1 MSEELRGK
9 WGLVTG
15 ASSGIG
21 VDIAREL
28 ARRGMNVLL
37 VARRR
42 DRMLALAEELTAAHG
57 IEAEVLA
64 FDLSDPAS
72 PPALHAAA
80 TADGRAVHVL
90 VNNAGFGAFGNFWE
104 TAWERHASM
113 LRLNMGS
120 LSHLTWLFTRDMVER
135 GAGRIMQV
143 ASIGAF
149 QPSPSYAAYSATKS
163 YVLSLGVAVNHE
175 LKGTGVTSTVVS
187 PGATRTEFIDVSGQ
201 GHESLLFKLLAMTSE
216 EVARV
221 GVKAMLKGR
230 ASIVPGLMNTINT
243 WFVRHMPMALAT
255 WIAGRSVQE

>member
-37 VARRR
+37 VARRE
-42 DRMLALAEELTAAHG
+42 DRMCALAEELTQAHDVQVD
-57 IEAEVLA
+57 VLA

-72 PPALHAAA
+72 SPALHAAA

-104 TAWERHASM
+104 TDWERHAGM
-113 LRLNMGS
+113 LRLNMEA
-120 LSHLTWLFTRDMVER
+120 LTHLTWLFTRDMVRR
-135 GAGRIMQV
+135 GAGRVMQV

-163 YVLSLGVAVNHE
+163 YVLSLGIAVNHE
-175 LKGTGVTSTVVS
+175 LRGTGVTSTVLS
-187 PGATRTEFIDVSGQ
+187 PGATRTEFIDVAGQ
-201 GHESLLFKLLAMTSE
+201 GHESLLFKLLAMTSADA
-216 EVARV
+216 ARIGV
-221 GVKAMLKGR
+221 GAMLKGR
-230 ASIVPGLMNTINT
+230 ASVVPGLMNTINT
-243 WFVRHMPMALAT
+243 WFVRRLPIWMAT
-255 WIAGRSVQE
+255 WIAARGVQE